1 MAKSRLL
8 SCAAHGRKKTDELPV
23 IFLAGTETYG
33 MTHMTTYSDHVSRKA
48 MALHNTH
55 VKKKCPNIF
64 MPRRRNIYT
73 PQT

>member
-23 IFLAGTETYG
+23 FSLAGTDTYG

-55 VKKKCPNIF
+55 VKNKSPNIC